1 MLLGLRMLRCKTAL
15 LLLPGLIVAE
25 LRKTL
30 NRITYFVICDNFFFF
45 FARIVFIA
53 ECWVKWKNLPADDA
67 TWEDLQL
74 LKQQFPARLH
84 LLVKV
89 LISQEDQDSQEKSQV
104 FSLAIVVLV
113 LGVSRLLVES
123 EGVK

>member
-1 MLLGLRMLRCKTAL
+1 MRMLRCKTAL
-15 LLLPGLIVAE
+15 LLLPGLMVEPE

-30 NRITYFVICDNFFFF
+30 NRVTYFVICDNFFF

>member
-1 MLLGLRMLRCKTAL
+1 M
-15 LLLPGLIVAE
+15 
-25 LRKTL
+25 
-30 NRITYFVICDNFFFF
+30 
-45 FARIVFIA
+45 
-53 ECWVKWKNLPADDA
+53 KWKNLPADDA